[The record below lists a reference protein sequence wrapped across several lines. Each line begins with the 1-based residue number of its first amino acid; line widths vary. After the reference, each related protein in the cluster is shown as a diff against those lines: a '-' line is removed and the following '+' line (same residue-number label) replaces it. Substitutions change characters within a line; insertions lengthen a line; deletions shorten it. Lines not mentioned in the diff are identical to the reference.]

1 MSVNQRWNP
10 LRAPSAEETA
20 AMRECFSLCRSF
32 FLPVDGHT
40 QEGLLVS
47 IARIALCQACSSSH
61 TQDTHERRRTGAY
74 HTLNKRGRI
83 PDVFPHEV
91 TSCSRGRAGCWESTG
106 GSAEK
111 DASSA
116 EGLIGTVYVFHHS
129 PSHPSVSDFIIFI
142 SRSISA
148 PIPPPPIPSPPPS
161 RSLFPLL
168 SHPSRRDCEVGSET
182 FL

>member
-20 AMRECFSLCRSF
+20 ATRAVF
-32 FLPVDGHT
+32 FFLLPVDGHT

-47 IARIALCQACSSSH
+47 VALITLCQACSSSH

-74 HTLNKRGRI
+74 RTLNKRGRI

-106 GSAEK
+106 GSAR
-111 DASSA
+111 
-116 EGLIGTVYVFHHS
+116 EGRFLRRRTYRHCLCF
-129 PSHPSVSDFIIFI
+129 PPLSHPPTPSVSDFIIFI

-148 PIPPPPIPSPPPS
+148 PLPPPPPS

-168 SHPSRRDCEVGSET
+168 SHPSRRDCMVGSET
-182 FL
+182 LL